1 MTAKLSRSEQR
12 LHDHAQL
19 LNTLAGHVEADPRSI
34 PCLRRPE
41 RKLCPGAEFG
51 QWQDWTS
58 SDYPALR
65 RAAAACNTCPALEAC
80 KQYADKWETRG
91 AGVWAGKIRGRPNPP
106 EAPPLEPP
114 GVQTIIEQLQ
124 NLGSEHRP
132 HNTREEKNN
141 E

>member
-1 MTAKLSRSEQR
+1 MSTSKAARSEQR
-12 LHDHAQL
+12 LIDHSQL
-19 LNTLAGHVEADPRSI
+19 LSVLARHVEQDPSSV
-34 PCLRRPE
+34 PCLRR
-41 RKLCPGAEFG
+41 KGWG
-51 QWQDWTS
+51 DWTS
-58 SDYPALR
+58 NEYPALK
-65 RAAAACNTCPALEAC
+65 RAAVACRTCPALDPCVA
-80 KQYADKWETRG
+80 YADKWEKNG

>member
-1 MTAKLSRSEQR
+1 MTATLSKSEQR
-12 LHDHAQL
+12 LNDHGQL
-19 LNTLAGHVEADPRSI
+19 LNILADHMETDSSSV
-34 PCLRRPE
+34 PCLQRA
-41 RKLCPGAEFG
+41 G
-51 QWQDWTS
+51 WQDWTS
-58 SDYPALR
+58 NDSPALR

-80 KQYADKWETRG
+80 KQYADQWERHG

-114 GVQTIIEQLQ
+114 GVQTIIKQLQ

>member
-1 MTAKLSRSEQR
+1 MTSKAARAEQR
-12 LHDHAQL
+12 LNDHGQL
-19 LNTLAGHVEADPRSI
+19 LDILAAHVEADPRSI
-34 PCLRRPE
+34 PCLQR
-41 RKLCPGAEFG
+41 AN
-51 QWQDWTS
+51 WQDWTS
-58 SDYPALR
+58 SDYPALK
-65 RAAAACNTCPALEAC
+65 RAAAACKTCPALEAC
-80 KQYADKWETRG
+80 KDYADKWETRG

-114 GVQTIIEQLQ
+114 GVQTIIKQLQ

>member
-1 MTAKLSRSEQR
+1 MTSSKLSRSEQR

-19 LNTLAGHVEADPRSI
+19 LNILAGHVEADPRSI

-41 RKLCPGAEFG
+41 RKLCTGAELG
-51 QWQDWTS
+51 QWQD
-58 SDYPALR
+58 
-65 RAAAACNTCPALEAC
+65 TCPALEAC

-114 GVQTIIEQLQ
+114 GVQTIIKQLQ